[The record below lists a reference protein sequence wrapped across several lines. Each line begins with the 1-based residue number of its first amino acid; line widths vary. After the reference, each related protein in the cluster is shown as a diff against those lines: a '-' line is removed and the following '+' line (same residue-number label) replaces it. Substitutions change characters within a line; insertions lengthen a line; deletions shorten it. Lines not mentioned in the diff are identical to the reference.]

1 MSTDLFIKA
10 IEIAQVMGKSKSY
23 GYKVVRQLNK
33 ELSDKGYM
41 TVEGQTNRQ
50 YFYERFYG
58 MVPREEV
65 NHACVQR

>member
-23 GYKVVRQLNK
+23 GYKIVRQLNK
-33 ELSDKGYM
+33 ELSEKGFM

-58 MVPREEV
+58 VIPKDGA
-65 NHACVQR
+65 NHASL